1 MRERQSTQRA
11 ARDSG
16 LESRRDFLRR
26 LGLCTLG
33 LVSLTAT
40 PEEVMRLAQQLK
52 KCSKDARQFAFCI
65 FAAKPIRSPDIG
77 GP

>member
-1 MRERQSTQRA
+1 MNERQSQRA
-11 ARDSG
+11 AQSSR

-26 LGLCTLG
+26 LGLCSLG

-40 PEEVMRLAQQLK
+40 PQEVMRQAHKLG

-65 FAAKPIRSPDIG
+65 FGAKPIRSPNNRQ
-77 GP
+77 P

>member
-1 MRERQSTQRA
+1 MQRA
-11 ARDSG
+11 ARDSA

-26 LGLCTLG
+26 LGLCSLG

-40 PEEVMRLAQQLK
+40 PQEVMHQAHQLK

-65 FAAKPIRSPDIG
+65 FGAKPIRSPSIG